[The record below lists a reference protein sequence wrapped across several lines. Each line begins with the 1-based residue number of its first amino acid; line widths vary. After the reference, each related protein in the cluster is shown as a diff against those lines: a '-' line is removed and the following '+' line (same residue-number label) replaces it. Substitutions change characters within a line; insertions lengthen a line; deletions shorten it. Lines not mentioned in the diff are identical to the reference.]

1 MWFGCQFFLVL
12 SLLLV
17 VVYPLSFVWQNSDL
31 GIFMGFC
38 CIFLDISIFF
48 IHIWESPFSYF
59 CTWKVLFF
67 ISAFWVHLY
76 YKIKRKTLFNKSK
89 ETNYSIHPFL
99 PFYFTIGSRTYI
111 TSFYLFVQLG
121 GIKLIL
127 TQRKDGN
134 NLLMP
139 LSKQFQIRRKELF
152 FSFGE
157 TQLKKN
163 PGISI
168 FRLNTLWNTLVERN
182 CV

>member
-17 VVYPLSFVWQNSDL
+17 VVYPLCLLSDRILIYAFSWVSVAFFWTYPSFLFTYGRVLSV
-31 GIFMGFC
+31 IFVHERFYSL
-38 CIFLDISIFF
+38 FL
-48 IHIWESPFSYF
+48 P
-59 CTWKVLFF
+59 
-67 ISAFWVHLY
+67 FWVHLY
-76 YKIKRKTLFNKSK
+76 CKIKRKTLFNKSK

-134 NLLMP
+134 NLLML
-139 LSKQFQIRRKELF
+139 LSKQFQIGRKELF

-168 FRLNTLWNTLVERN
+168 FRLNTL
-182 CV
+182 